1 VFERVIFE
9 QIQEI
14 WNLEQVRCNHF
25 KKDPPE
31 LDTIRAA
38 VETAFL
44 GSLKTEEGLPLE
56 FSLAVITQ
64 QEISD
69 LNKTH
74 PDASTLVV
82 MRFEH
87 PLPLDIDSVTKIA
100 GAFDKNATALAVEP
114 AGGGSATPYQI
125 WGALFYGPSTNL
137 FTEVA
142 FAGAGLSTQ
151 RPDCLIIT
159 TASIGSLA
167 IARQRHLLGRFE
179 SGKFIRSVPSPF
191 TSEAMGK
198 YLIAAVQMNEGWDA
212 QYSYWYVYIRAIE
225 LLLAEASAR
234 GHGSTII
241 LIPTAKVASCV
252 SFFQPTYSFRG
263 DLGIRFLLR
272 KVIESMGNP
281 SATFDMVKRL
291 LARRLE
297 ALAQLASIDG
307 ALIVSTEWEVLAFG
321 AKLTAPRWAKKVLI
335 GPDGFGCGGDTFEGS
350 KLGMRHRSAIDFIGA
365 CPAAIGFVI
374 SEDGPIRGFARRG
387 DDTILCW
394 PDCRLS
400 MFV

>member
-1 VFERVIFE
+1 MFERVIFE

-14 WNLEQVRCNHF
+14 WNSEQVRCNHF

-31 LDTIRAA
+31 FEAICAA

-44 GSLKTEEGLPLE
+44 ASLRREEGLPLE

-69 LNKTH
+69 INQTH
-74 PDASTLVV
+74 PDAVTQVV
-82 MRFEH
+82 MRFQH
-87 PLPLDIDSVTKIA
+87 PLPLDVDSITKIA
-100 GAFDKNATALAVEP
+100 GAFDKNTTALAVEP
-114 AGGGSATPYQI
+114 AGSGCTTQYQI

-137 FTEVA
+137 FTEVP
-142 FAGAGLSTQ
+142 FVGAGFSTQ

-159 TASIGSLA
+159 TASVGSLA
-167 IARQRHLLGRFE
+167 IARHSHLLGRFE
-179 SGKFIRSVPSPF
+179 SGKFIRSIPSPF
-191 TSEAMGK
+191 ASQAMGK
-198 YLIAAVQMNEGWDA
+198 YLIAAVQTNEGWDA
-212 QYSYWYVYIRAIE
+212 QYSYWYLYIRALE

-234 GHGSTII
+234 GHGGTII
-241 LIPTAKVASCV
+241 LIPTAKIESSV
-252 SFFQPTYSFRG
+252 SFFQSTYSFSG
-263 DLGIRFLLR
+263 DLGIRFLLSQA
-272 KVIESMGNP
+272 IMSMPNP
-281 SATFDMVKRL
+281 SSTFDMVKRL

-307 ALIVSTEWEVLAFG
+307 ALLISTEWEVLAFG
-321 AKLTAPRWAKKVLI
+321 AKLIAPRWAKKVLI
-335 GPDGFGCGGDTFEGS
+335 GPDGFGSGGNTFERS

-365 CPAAIGFVI
+365 CPAAIAFVM
-374 SEDGPIRGFARRG
+374 SEDGPIRGFAQR
-387 DDTILCW
+387 DSDTILCW